1 MDFGALPPEINSAR
15 MYAGAGAG
23 PMMAAATAWHTLA
36 AELSSTAAG
45 YESVITELT
54 GEQWLGSAAAS
65 MSAAVQPYMT
75 WLNVTAAHAQHAAS
89 QAAASAA
96 AFETAFAMTVP
107 PPVVAANR
115 TQLAALVATNVVGVN
130 TPAIMATEALYGE
143 MWAQDAA
150 AMYGYAATSA
160 SAGALIPLTTP
171 AATANPTGLAGQATA
186 VAQAG
191 ASNAAQAGLMQTISA
206 LPQAVAALASP
217 VTAAVTIPNP
227 LSFPFVTNAITGV
240 VNTAAWWAM
249 NSIPAAVLL
258 FHAVNSAPAA
268 AAAAA
273 AGAQAVTGGLAS
285 LASVAEPAA
294 AAGLGGAPVLAGVA
308 QASTV
313 GGLSV
318 PASWAAAAPA
328 SSVGASTLASWT
340 VDSETTASVASVA
353 AVPTGMPMAAAAGR
367 SLGLSGP
374 RYGFKPTVMPKVVLV

>member
-227 LSFPFVTNAITGV
+227 LSFPFVTNAINGV